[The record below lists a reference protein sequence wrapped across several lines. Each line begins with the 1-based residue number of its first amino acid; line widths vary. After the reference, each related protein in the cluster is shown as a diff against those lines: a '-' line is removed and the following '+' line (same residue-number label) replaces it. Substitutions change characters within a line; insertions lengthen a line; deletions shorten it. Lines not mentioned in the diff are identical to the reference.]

1 MDKRLE
7 YFDLKEINAM
17 EEFVYEYERA
27 IKKTNQLIE
36 ELLKFT
42 TDESLIED
50 IKALKEPIEIN
61 EKARYEDCKEKL
73 EDFEN
78 FSENDY
84 NNNDGLDQEYITGKI
99 GGIK

>member
-61 EKARYEDCKEKL
+61 DKARYDDYKEKL

>member
-17 EEFVYEYERA
+17 EEFVFEYERA

-50 IKALKEPIEIN
+50 IKALKEPIETN
-61 EKARYEDCKEKL
+61 EKSRYEDYKEKL

-99 GGIK
+99 GGIM